1 MQIFDESSSTLQAPV
16 LYASVVLLV
25 AASAW
30 ALSSHFTHKAKTVV
44 GKKSL
49 TIKDKLG
56 GDAAIEAAVEEFYK
70 RVPVDPQLAPF
81 FAGFSIDHLKRHQRN
96 FMNNA
101 FTGNPG
107 NLDLHDLMIKRH
119 AKLFRERGL
128 KAEHFDIVAG
138 HLVATLEY
146 LKVEPTVIGEAAA
159 VVLSLRPAFEEG
171 ERQAQF
177 AKDNQVKA

>member
-1 MQIFDESSSTLQAPV
+1 MQIFDDVFIKTPI
-16 LYASVVLLV
+16 LYAPLVVFV

-30 ALSSHFTHKAKTVV
+30 ALTSHWTRSKPKTVV
-44 GKKSL
+44 AKKSL

-70 RVPVDPQLAPF
+70 RVPMDPKLAPF
-81 FAGFSIDHLKRHQRN
+81 FAGFSMEHLKRHQRS

-107 NLDLHDLMIKRH
+107 NLDLHNLMLTRH
-119 AKLFRERGL
+119 AKLFNERGL
-128 KAEHFDIVAG
+128 KAEHFDLVAG

-146 LKVEPTVIGEAAA
+146 LQVEPTVIGEAAA
-159 VVLSLRPAFEEG
+159 VVMSLRPAFEEG
-171 ERQAQF
+171 EQLAKF
-177 AKDNQVKA
+177 AKENEGVQA